1 MNQISE
7 NDILKIGI
15 KAKEASRKVS
25 TLETNLKN
33 EIICSAAENLMKNKK
48 KIIIENQKEI
58 NENKAK
64 LTSKQYK

>member
-25 TLETNLKN
+25 TLETN
-33 EIICSAAENLMKNKK
+33 SAWHVYCVYFDLVK
-48 KIIIENQKEI
+48 
-58 NENKAK
+58 
-64 LTSKQYK
+64 Y

>member
-1 MNQISE
+1 MKVEKKLIHRRLPCLEFKIMNQIFSE

-33 EIICSAAENLMKNKK
+33 EIICSAAENLMKNK
-48 KIIIENQKEI
+48 I
-58 NENKAK
+58 
-64 LTSKQYK
+64 